1 MGLIVSRE
9 TSKKLTVRREK
20 AKNITV
26 NRELIFTVL
35 SVNSF
40 SAKRKGKY
48 RRFS

>member
-26 NRELIFTVL
+26 NRELIFTV
-35 SVNSF
+35 
-40 SAKRKGKY
+40 RKGKY